1 MNEINKILDKL
12 CDLTIDST
20 KQIYKSILKYYNRI
34 KFDFNKQNTIKKMYE
49 PSIEKRLTAN
59 EALLEKLKK
68 LKHEENTLS
77 STIKGYQKEVSTL
90 NHKIHLIQDILNPKK
105 SDI

>member
-20 KQIYKSILKYYNRI
+20 KQIRKSILKYYNRI

-59 EALLEKLKK
+59 EVLLEKLKK
-68 LKHEENTLS
+68 LKNEENTLS
-77 STIKGYQKEVSTL
+77 STIKGYQKEVSNL
-90 NHKIHLIQDILNPKK
+90 DRKIHLIQDILNPKK

>member
-20 KQIYKSILKYYNRI
+20 KQICKSILKYYNRI

-68 LKHEENTLS
+68 LKNEENTLS

-90 NHKIHLIQDILNPKK
+90 DRKIHLIQDILNPKK